1 MKKSRLREMNHLR
14 TKQLV
19 SFRVRLWMEVGL
31 TRVLVADVIG
41 APPIPPWPT
50 RRVPADDP
58 PHTHLWG
65 PLQSAPT
72 HPPGRSPAK
81 SLPLC
86 PQASWISLREGLLWL
101 LAPTWPVHRD
111 LIHRSDTQPVRTRIG
126 KWKGQLPH
134 PSLRWFWGMLCK
146 VSQRV
151 PGRN

>member
-1 MKKSRLREMNHLR
+1 MQQCAYNGNAASRQVLKHSFLTPWDLELPLGVHYYYYPPRWRNQGWERWTTLVR

-19 SFRVRLWMEVGL
+19 SFRVRLWIKVSL
-31 TRVLVADVIG
+31 TRVLVADAIG

-86 PQASWISLREGLLWL
+86 PTGFLDISAWG
-101 LAPTWPVHRD
+101 
-111 LIHRSDTQPVRTRIG
+111 S
-126 KWKGQLPH
+126 
-134 PSLRWFWGMLCK
+134 SLVTGTHLTCA
-146 VSQRV
+146 QRF
-151 PGRN
+151 NS